1 MRRFLIALLVLV
13 GLGVPAA
20 LVAQDVLNMDNDAQK
35 DWLTSFV
42 QDQLSTPERQIR
54 LSNIDGVLGS
64 DVSVREITISDAEG
78 VWLRVNNAQLNWNQA
93 ALFLGRLEVRSLTAD
108 SIDYLRNAV
117 PSDQVDLPPAEEGGF
132 VVPEFPVAIQLEQL
146 SVPQVS
152 FGESVFGLGSQV
164 SLEGA
169 FSLDGGNLNTSLDIV
184 RLDGPGG
191 TLNLD
196 LAYAQGDSNLDL
208 GLSLVEP
215 EDGVIANLLNI
226 EGRPAVTLTLNGK
239 GPVGDLRTELELQA
253 NGQTA
258 LSGVATVRQQAEGFG
273 VDADLRGPLSNL
285 MAQAY
290 QPFFGA
296 ETALSAN
303 ALVRNDGGLSIS
315 GLRLSGGQ
323 LQLEASAETTT
334 DSFLRELTL
343 NAMISDPAGSAVTL
357 PVAGASTKVR
367 SAQLTVDYG
376 GAVGN
381 GAPQEWRANLN
392 VSGFSQPGLTADTLA
407 LAVDGVATAL
417 DDPTARMVTFNGDG
431 SLSGIAADAAIE
443 AALGDEIGIGIAG
456 LYKAGEPVQLAQ
468 LRVVGKA
475 LTAALSGQLDGL
487 NFTGDIGLETASIA
501 PFSGLADRDLS
512 GGLTLAAKGTVKPLT
527 GGFDLTLDGTGRDLA
542 IGDEIADDLL
552 AGTVKLSG
560 RVARSKAGLTAD
572 NFRIANTQVQLLAD
586 GTYSS
591 VLADFAFNLDL
602 SDLSLLSDQA
612 SGALSVVGTAK
623 GMDDVIDLD
632 LNASVP
638 AGQLA
643 DRALREGALRF
654 AGQYRGEVL
663 SGKISGA
670 AALDGYR
677 TTLAADVN
685 VAPAEQSLANIDFQ
699 AGGTRIS
706 GGLTRTE
713 LTGLINGGL
722 SVVSPDVSVAAALA
736 LLDASGSVNAEITL
750 TPVKAKQ
757 SASIRGDVRALS
769 VNDIRVGAADI
780 NASIADLFG
789 VPVINGAINGSNIA
803 AAGVD
808 IDTLSARANQT
819 GETTAFDAQAA
830 LATGTDVDL
839 AGSLTPVDGGYRLA
853 LDRAQLQ
860 QGTLSAALA
869 QPTVLEVAGSDVR
882 LDAVR
887 FNVGSGSI
895 TASGSAGEVIDIAL
909 DINALPLSVANAVA
923 PELGLSGTLSGQ
935 AQISGSGSD
944 PQVRFTTQA
953 QGIGAAA
960 INDFGI
966 APLSL
971 TANGSFANGSVSLA
985 SLTANGAGG
994 LTISGSGTV
1003 PLSGN
1008 GLSVSVTGSAPL
1020 VLANRFVADRG
1031 GQLSGVVNLNAQV
1044 TGSLDN
1050 PQFGGRVSTSGAGY
1064 IDPELNFRMQGITGS
1079 ASLNGDRLV
1088 IEQLSTNLAR
1098 GGSVSASGSVGL
1110 SGGYP
1115 ADIRVALNSVRYADG
1130 NLFVATVGGNLTL
1143 TGNLT
1148 GSSLLAGDVR
1158 VEEANIT
1165 VPENFGSG
1173 ADLIN
1178 VEHVRAP
1185 AAVERTL
1192 ARARID
1198 ETSGA
1203 PIPQT
1208 RSPGMLL
1215 DIKISAPNQIF
1226 IRGRGLDAEVGGS
1239 VRVTGP
1245 IGNIQP
1251 VGAFSLNRGRLAIL
1265 GQRVTFESGQVT
1277 LVGDLDPM
1285 LNLIAVTEGEGI
1297 TVYVTVS
1304 GRASNIDVSFSSSPA
1319 LPQDEVLSRLIFKR
1333 SMSELSPLQLAKLAA
1348 AAAELVGGGGNGL
1361 VDSLR
1366 GAAGLD
1372 DLDIVTDADGN
1383 VAVQAG
1389 TYLQDNVYL
1398 GVQAGAGGQS
1408 KVTINLDVTSDLKV
1422 TGSASQ
1428 DGNSSV
1434 GVYYEKDY

>member
-1 MRRFLIALLVLV
+1 M
-13 GLGVPAA
+13 
-20 LVAQDVLNMDNDAQK
+20 
-35 DWLTSFV
+35 
-42 QDQLSTPERQIR
+42 
-54 LSNIDGVLGS
+54 
-64 DVSVREITISDAEG
+64 
-78 VWLRVNNAQLNWNQA
+78 
-93 ALFLGRLEVRSLTAD
+93 
-108 SIDYLRNAV
+108 
-117 PSDQVDLPPAEEGGF
+117 
-132 VVPEFPVAIQLEQL
+132 
-146 SVPQVS
+146 
-152 FGESVFGLGSQV
+152 
-164 SLEGA
+164 
-169 FSLDGGNLNTSLDIV
+169 
-184 RLDGPGG
+184 
-191 TLNLD
+191 
-196 LAYAQGDSNLDL
+196 
-208 GLSLVEP
+208 
-215 EDGVIANLLNI
+215 
-226 EGRPAVTLTLNGK
+226 
-239 GPVGDLRTELELQA
+239 
-253 NGQTA
+253 
-258 LSGVATVRQQAEGFG
+258 
-273 VDADLRGPLSNL
+273 
-285 MAQAY
+285 
-290 QPFFGA
+290 
-296 ETALSAN
+296 
-303 ALVRNDGGLSIS
+303 
-315 GLRLSGGQ
+315 
-323 LQLEASAETTT
+323 
-334 DSFLRELTL
+334 
-343 NAMISDPAGSAVTL
+343 
-357 PVAGASTKVR
+357 
-367 SAQLTVDYG
+367 
-376 GAVGN
+376 
-381 GAPQEWRANLN
+381 
-392 VSGFSQPGLTADTLA
+392 
-407 LAVDGVATAL
+407 
-417 DDPTARMVTFNGDG
+417 
-431 SLSGIAADAAIE
+431 
-443 AALGDEIGIGIAG
+443 
-456 LYKAGEPVQLAQ
+456 
-468 LRVVGKA
+468 
-475 LTAALSGQLDGL
+475 
-487 NFTGDIGLETASIA
+487 
-501 PFSGLADRDLS
+501 
-512 GGLTLAAKGTVKPLT
+512 
-527 GGFDLTLDGTGRDLA
+527 
-542 IGDEIADDLL
+542 
-552 AGTVKLSG
+552 
-560 RVARSKAGLTAD
+560 
-572 NFRIANTQVQLLAD
+572 
-586 GTYSS
+586 
-591 VLADFAFNLDL
+591 
-602 SDLSLLSDQA
+602 
-612 SGALSVVGTAK
+612 
-623 GMDDVIDLD
+623 
-632 LNASVP
+632 
-638 AGQLA
+638 
-643 DRALREGALRF
+643 
-654 AGQYRGEVL
+654 
-663 SGKISGA
+663 
-670 AALDGYR
+670 
-677 TTLAADVN
+677 
-685 VAPAEQSLANIDFQ
+685 
-699 AGGTRIS
+699 
-706 GGLTRTE
+706 
-713 LTGLINGGL
+713 
-722 SVVSPDVSVAAALA
+722 
-736 LLDASGSVNAEITL
+736 
-750 TPVKAKQ
+750 
-757 SASIRGDVRALS
+757 
-769 VNDIRVGAADI
+769 
-780 NASIADLFG
+780 
-789 VPVINGAINGSNIA
+789 INGAINGSNIA

-971 TANGSFANGSVSLA
+971 TASGSFASGSVSLA
-985 SLTANGAGG
+985 SLTVNGAGG

-1008 GLSVSVTGSAPL
+1008 GLNVSVTGSAPL

-1110 SGGYP
+1110 SGGFP